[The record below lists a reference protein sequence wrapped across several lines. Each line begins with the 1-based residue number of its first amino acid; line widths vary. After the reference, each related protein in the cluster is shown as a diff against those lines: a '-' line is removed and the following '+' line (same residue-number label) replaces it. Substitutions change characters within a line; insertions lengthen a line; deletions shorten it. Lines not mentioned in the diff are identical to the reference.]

1 MAQVSYTSC
10 YRITF
15 LVTAM
20 RKQHSGFTLIELLVA
35 IAVAAI
41 VLTLGVPSFERVIER
56 NQLTANINELVASL
70 NYARSEAVR
79 RNQRVSICHSNDA
92 TTCSGADFEEGW
104 IIFEDLDQDGDRDN
118 PADVILRVHA
128 ALPANISLGDN
139 LGGDLSFRPSGR
151 ANKAGRF
158 VMCKDNDLTKARAIF
173 MVINGRVRL
182 AKLDNNGTPLDG
194 SGTPITACL

>member
-1 MAQVSYTSC
+1 MVA
-10 YRITF
+10 
-15 LVTAM
+15 AM
-20 RKQHSGFTLIELLVA
+20 RRQHLGFTLVELLVA

-79 RNQRVSICHSNDA
+79 RNQRVSICHSNDG
-92 TTCSGADFEEGW
+92 TSCSGADFEDGW
-104 IIFEDLDQDGDRDN
+104 IIFEDLDEDGDRDN
-118 PADVILRVHA
+118 PADTILRVHST
-128 ALPANISLGDN
+128 LPQNISLGDN
-139 LGGDLSFRPSGR
+139 LGGNLSFRPSGR

-173 MVINGRVRL
+173 MIINGRVRL
-182 AKLDNNGTPLDG
+182 AQLDNNGTPLDG